1 MTRQYTLTTNISD
14 EEKKGVV
21 DVGGLT
27 RRVLTQ
33 AFHQKFDDLGICI
46 TFIPNYIA

>member
-1 MTRQYTLTTNISD
+1 LTTNISE
-14 EEKKGVV
+14 EEKEGVV

-33 AFHQKFDDLGICI
+33 ASHQMFDDLGVCI
-46 TFIPNYIA
+46 TFIPKYIA